1 MKDLRLNLTVLFN
14 TVFIILT
21 TEADLMEINSY

>member
-1 MKDLRLNLTVLFN
+1 MKDLTLNLTVLFN

-21 TEADLMEINSY
+21 TETDIMEINSY